1 MLKSDQIRSDQ
12 IRFSFDNLI
21 NYILKFQLTDI
32 ENGSVKG
39 YSAVLLGNEVLQ
51 NVSCEA

>member
-1 MLKSDQIRSDQ
+1 MLKSDQ

-32 ENGSVKG
+32 EMDQLRAIVQFYWEMK
-39 YSAVLLGNEVLQ
+39 YFKCFV
-51 NVSCEA
+51 